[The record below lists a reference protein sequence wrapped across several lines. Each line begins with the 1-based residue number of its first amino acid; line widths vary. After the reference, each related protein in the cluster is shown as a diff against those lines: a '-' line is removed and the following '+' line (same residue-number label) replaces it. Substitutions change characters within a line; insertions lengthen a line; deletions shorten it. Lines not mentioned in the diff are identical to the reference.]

1 MSKRLAMDRIAK
13 MSKRI
18 PFSDQLRW
26 AIEQAP
32 VSRYAIHKATGIDQ
46 AVLSKFVRGE
56 RTGLSMETVDALC
69 DYLNLKLVSE
79 NKPEKKG
86 Q

>member
-1 MSKRLAMDRIAK
+1 MSKK
-13 MSKRI
+13 QK
-18 PFSDQLRW
+18 FSEQLRR
-26 AIEQAP
+26 AVEQAP
-32 VSRYAIHKATGIDQ
+32 VSRYAIYKATGVDQ

-69 DYLNLKLVSE
+69 DYLGLNLVSE

-86 Q
+86 S

>member
-1 MSKRLAMDRIAK
+1 MSKRTK
-13 MSKRI
+13 
-18 PFSDQLRW
+18 FSEQLRK
-26 AIEQAP
+26 AVERAP

-56 RTGLSMETVDALC
+56 RTGLSMETVDLLC
-69 DYLNLKLVSE
+69 DYLKLNLV
-79 NKPEKKG
+79 PPKKTREER